1 MISTSLKFSSIVFG
15 AVLAV
20 SSSFAVASA
29 IPSIPLPPFPT
40 GSVAVASAIPS
51 IPLPPFPTGSVA
63 I

>member
-40 GSVAVASAIPS
+40 GSVAI
-51 IPLPPFPTGSVA
+51 
-63 I
+63 